1 MATIVA
7 TTRSGR
13 VVKKPVLYE
22 PDELCDDD
30 YSDEDSDDDV
40 DTSDCE
46 SESDDDEDESGNLKN
61 FVVDD
66 SEDDE
71 DT

>member
-22 PDELCDDD
+22 PAELCDDD

-40 DTSDCE
+40 DTSDCDTE
-46 SESDDDEDESGNLKN
+46 SDEDESGNLDN

-66 SEDDE
+66 SDE